1 LRKNI
6 ISHEIDYIKMEKF
19 KYVIIDDEYPSHLT
33 VQHHFRAYPNYVC
46 MATFFDPKSALLFL
60 QTHEVNL
67 IFLDI
72 SMPEMDGFQFLEA
85 LKKNIFVVII
95 TAYFDKY
102 SHDAHPYY
110 MNNDLVFFANKVQLP
125 YYFPKIIAC
134 FEKKHV
140 EKEMVNRIHQ
150 LSKNEIRIFPKM
162 INNVPIPLADILFIT
177 VVKHNIVLQMNDGEE
192 IVDRMSLCELI
203 KILPTNTFL
212 QIRRDIIINI
222 VYVTA
227 FTDTT
232 VCLEDY
238 HFRISARKQKEV
250 VQILKTKMHKLCENY

>member
-1 LRKNI
+1 MKN
-6 ISHEIDYIKMEKF
+6 F
-19 KYVIIDDEYPSHLT
+19 KYIIIDDEYPAHLT
-33 VQHHFRAYPNYVC
+33 IQQQFSSRPNYTC
-46 MATFFDPKSALLFL
+46 MATFFNPEKALMFL
-60 QTHEVNL
+60 QDHKVDL

-72 SMPEMDGFQFLEA
+72 EMPEMDGFQFLET
-85 LKKNIFVVII
+85 LIKNTFVVIL
-95 TAYFDKY
+95 TAYEKY
-102 SHDAHPYY
+102 SLRAHPYY
-110 MNNDLVFFANKVQLP
+110 LDKNLVTFATKAQFS
-125 YYFPKIIAC
+125 YYFPKIIAH
-134 FEKKHV
+134 FEKKYA
-140 EKEMVNRIHQ
+140 EKKIINRIDQ
-150 LSKNEIRIFPKM
+150 LSKNEIRTFPKM
-162 INNVPIPLADILFIT
+162 INNRALSLADILFIT